1 MELIQK
7 YFPHLAPAQTVQLQG
22 LHEVYRCWNER
33 INLISRKDI
42 EHLGERH
49 ILHSLAIAKLLQF
62 PAGASILDVGT
73 GGGFPGIPLAILF
86 PQCRFTLVDSVGKK
100 IMVVREVVQAVG
112 LSNVVAVQA
121 RAESLPPSQRFD
133 YVVSRAVTDLAT
145 MVSWVWRLIS
155 KGSAAQ
161 PHGIFY
167 LKGGELSEEL
177 RDLQH
182 PTTVTSIADFFDEEF
197 FETKKIVAILKI

>member
-1 MELIQK
+1 MALIRK
-7 YFPHLAPAQTVQLQG
+7 YFPHLTPAQTIQLQG

-42 EHLGERH
+42 EHLNERH
-49 ILHSLAIAKLLQF
+49 ILHSLAIAKLVQF
-62 PAGASILDVGT
+62 PANASILDVGT

-112 LSNVVAVQA
+112 LPNVVAVQA
-121 RAESLPPSQRFD
+121 RAESLSPSQRFD

-145 MVSWVWRLIS
+145 MVSWVWHLIS
-155 KGSAAQ
+155 KGSVAQ
-161 PHGIFY
+161 PHGMFY

-177 RDLQH
+177 SGLQH

-197 FETKKIVAILKI
+197 FETKKIVSILKL